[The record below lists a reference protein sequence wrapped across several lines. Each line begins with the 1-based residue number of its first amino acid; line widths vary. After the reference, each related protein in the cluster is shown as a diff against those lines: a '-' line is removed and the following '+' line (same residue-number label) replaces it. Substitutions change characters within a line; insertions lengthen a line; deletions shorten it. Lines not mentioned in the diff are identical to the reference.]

1 MRAYAFVTNAR
12 ELTQLK
18 NRRFLSFLDIKCKQ
32 KATLV
37 QGTTSVIDLNLTK
50 HANKIVLR
58 GPRGPRGSRDP
69 KVPKVPKIPKVLKVP
84 KGPNGSRGP
93 QDPSCERYQILKALP
108 AQRGQQV

>member
-58 GPRGPRGSRDP
+58 GARGPRGP
-69 KVPKVPKIPKVLKVP
+69 KVPKVPKVSERSKWFNRPT
-84 KGPNGSRGP
+84 GSK
-93 QDPSCERYQILKALP
+93 L
-108 AQRGQQV
+108 